1 MDITA
6 TRRQAKIPT
15 VWTRRLQVLTFI
27 SSVVFAIGTLLH
39 GWVIINPGTLEL
51 MMTLSGK
58 TPAEAATE
66 VPGFLAGFRTV
77 GAVYVIGNALGMLA
91 LRGWKWTFWV
101 ALAVNVTQAPGPF
114 GMIPPVM
121 WKACAQLYGA
131 VGLLPSIVTDGGALI
146 LSIVLIVSLARFRS
160 TWAHRR
166 A

>member
-1 MDITA
+1 MA
-6 TRRQAKIPT
+6 TTTHQVPT
-15 VWTRRLQVLTFI
+15 VWTPRLQVLTFVC
-27 SSVVFAIGTLLH
+27 SAVFTLGTVLH
-39 GWVIINPGTLEL
+39 GWVIINPDTLEL

-58 TPAEAATE
+58 TPAEAAAE
-66 VPGFLAGFRTV
+66 APGFLAGFRAV
-77 GAVYVIGNALGMLA
+77 GAVYVIGNTLGMLA

-101 ALAVNVTQAPGPF
+101 ALLVNMTQAAGPL

-121 WKACAQLYGA
+121 WKASAEMYG
-131 VGLLPSIVTDGGALI
+131 VPGLLPSILTDGGALV